1 MSSDKPPFF
10 IVGCG
15 RSGTTL
21 LRSMLD
27 AHPDVGVPLES
38 LFIVDYL
45 LSSQPVE
52 TMRALLPLEY
62 ELSEWRIEVTQSDL
76 EDCESARDLIAKVHE
91 LYLAQNGKRRWG
103 QKTPRFV
110 RYGALIKQHYPSA
123 RFIHLVRDPRAVASS
138 LARSQVHQSTL
149 FHGAQRWRGDVGA
162 GLALEQSFTQDVL
175 RVYYEALVSDPEREV
190 RRMCD
195 FLGLDF
201 VEEMLRF
208 HQQAPSDYGS
218 YYRQIH
224 SGLGKPVSSS
234 SAEGWR
240 DRLSQR
246 EVALV
251 EWIAGPLMEEVGYV
265 TESPLEAAP
274 STTYIWRTRLARL
287 PRMFRQLMH
296 YRRHRSGYL
305 TGVLR
310 RKRVL
315 KTLGPLPVNR

>member
-21 LRSMLD
+21 VRSMLD

-38 LFIVDYL
+38 LFIIDYL

-52 TMRALLPLEY
+52 TMRTLLPLEY
-62 ELSEWRIEVTQSDL
+62 ELSEWGIEVAQSDL
-76 EDCESARDLIAKVHE
+76 EGCETARDLIAHVHE
-91 LYLAQNGKRRWG
+91 LYLAHHGKRRWG

-110 RYGALIKQHYPSA
+110 RYGALIKQHYPNA

-149 FHGAQRWRGDVGA
+149 YHGAKRWRGDVAA
-162 GLALEQSFTQDVL
+162 GLALEQSFAHDVL
-175 RVYYEALVSDPEREV
+175 RVYYEALVSDPETEV
-190 RRMCD
+190 RRICR

-208 HQQAPSDYGS
+208 YQQAPSDYGS
-218 YYRQIH
+218 YYHQIH

-240 DRLSQR
+240 DRLSKR

-251 EWIAGPLMEEVGYV
+251 ERIAGSLMDEVGYV
-265 TESPLEAAP
+265 AESPPEAGP
-274 STTYIWRTRLARL
+274 STSYMWRVRLSRL
-287 PRMFRQLMH
+287 PGIFRQLLH